1 MVVGWKKTFAALL
14 VLLMV
19 AAGCGASDGGTDAAA
34 ADDAAASESVEATG
48 ADDDASEE
56 NADSERADS
65 DATAAN
71 DDEDTNE
78 SSGDGEATTWET
90 YESPIQTF
98 LGAPSFGPSEDD
110 DEMYV
115 EMERE
120 TQALIVECM
129 SAQGFEYFPEDPER
143 FADFEDPFEEDWG
156 TEEWTKKWGFGVT
169 TQAFGQSQVGPD
181 LLGWP
186 DEEMAFPSEEE
197 MAEDPNQIYVESL
210 SESERDAYYAV
221 LWGNEPEI
229 TEDMTNEEIDELYMN
244 WEPDGCYNEA
254 SEQVW
259 NDGGF
264 GGGEDLD
271 AFYTEFGD
279 QLDEIYERVQADPR
293 IQAETDRINE
303 CMASAGQP
311 AMPVDGDYW
320 SLFYEDLEPLQEE
333 VWASMDAFYEEQF
346 GGDGFGED
354 TIGGEG
360 EIGSVDEVTDEGAED
375 FFFEQPELT
384 EDQKAQL
391 AVLQER
397 ELATAAALIDCG
409 GSVFGGLGDSE
420 IFFEVMTEYEQ
431 EFLDANAADIEQ
443 YRNAFGE

>member
-1 MVVGWKKTFAALL
+1 MVVGWKKAFAALL

-19 AAGCGASDGGTDAAA
+19 AAGCGASDGPADTAS
-34 ADDAAASESVEATG
+34 ADDATASEAVEATG
-48 ADDDASEE
+48 AEDDPSEDDGDGGGEAGESTDRSSDDA
-56 NADSERADS
+56 
-65 DATAAN
+65 
-71 DDEDTNE
+71 DDT
-78 SSGDGEATTWET
+78 SGTDGEGTTWET
-90 YESPIQTF
+90 YESPIQAF
-98 LGAPSFGPSEDD
+98 LGAPSFGPDEDNE
-110 DEMYV
+110 EMYI

-120 TQALIVECM
+120 TQALVVECM

-156 TEEWTKKWGFGVT
+156 SEEWTKKWGFGVT

-186 DEEMAFPSEEE
+186 DEQMAFPSEEE

-210 SESERDAYYAV
+210 SESEREAYYAV

-259 NDGGF
+259 GNGGF
-264 GGGEDLD
+264 GDGGDVEG
-271 AFYTEFGD
+271 FYTEFGD

-303 CMASAGQP
+303 CMAAAGQP
-311 AMPVDGDYW
+311 ALPEDGDFW

-333 VWASMDAFYEEQF
+333 VWASMDAFYEEQY
-346 GGDGFGED
+346 GDEGIGED
-354 TIGGEG
+354 SIGGEAV
-360 EIGSVDEVTDEGAED
+360 GSVDEVADEGAED

-384 EDQKAQL
+384 EDQKARL

-397 ELATAAALIDCG
+397 EIATALALVECG
-409 GSVFGGLGDSE
+409 GSAFGGLGDSE

-431 EFLDANAADIEQ
+431 EFLDANAAEIEQ
-443 YRNAFGE
+443 YRNVFGE